1 MLGEGQREG
10 CSRLLA
16 PCLQPSGG
24 WGRASGPRQHY
35 AALPGEPR
43 WALLAA
49 PPHPS
54 CLPACK
60 LTSSTEASLQLQPP
74 PGPSSPFV
82 DSAEQARA
90 TFCLGVSG
98 TLREQELW
106 KTECVHM
113 GVRRAWPM
121 GIKIDM

>member
-10 CSRLLA
+10 FSRLLA
-16 PCLQPSGG
+16 PRLQPSGG
-24 WGRASGPRQHY
+24 F
-35 AALPGEPR
+35 L
-43 WALLAA
+43 
-49 PPHPS
+49 
-54 CLPACK
+54 
-60 LTSSTEASLQLQPP
+60 
-74 PGPSSPFV
+74 

-90 TFCLGVSG
+90 AFCLGVSE

-106 KTECVHM
+106 KSECVHM